1 MKRSLVTLATLALVA
16 GLFASA
22 AFAHA
27 DLASSTPAAGS
38 TVAAAPAVV
47 TLNFSEALTPA
58 STGKVTGPGG
68 VVVSTGSQLSTT
80 NAKQL
85 TITLRSGLG
94 NGLYTVSYHSIAM
107 DDMDTDDD
115 SMIFGVGVPVP
126 STSTEPMTNTTLALV
141 LFGLAAAAVL
151 VSAIALRAGRHTI

>member
-1 MKRSLVTLATLALVA
+1 MKRSLATLATLALVA

-58 STGKVTGPGG
+58 STGKVSTDINRNHKTG
-68 VVVSTGSQLSTT
+68 
-80 NAKQL
+80 
-85 TITLRSGLG
+85 
-94 NGLYTVSYHSIAM
+94 
-107 DDMDTDDD
+107 DTKRRN
-115 SMIFGVGVPVP
+115 MRPQ
-126 STSTEPMTNTTLALV
+126 
-141 LFGLAAAAVL
+141 
-151 VSAIALRAGRHTI
+151 GR